1 LFRKFRTSGLR
12 IQKPDGD
19 EDRAQSGLEFSKDQR
34 DLSEAKRGAR
44 MKKMGV
50 KMGFGYSASIG
61 IRYNRD
67 LIVLILLTLAF
78 GTSSGQIAARYG
90 NRGDAPRDI
99 QSEWGQRRPLTSHT
113 RRCDAMRC
121 DAMRARGISSICR
134 DRFGMNLDRTMTS
147 AGRSPSYRRRCSFA
161 MRSRSSI
168 ITAHAKMQFK
178 LQVHVISRSRETIS
192 ACRPAGGHSVSN
204 DPIKRIR
211 NASAPPRLGNARSTH
226 RYIHPDFCHYAN
238 KHGNSRVAAKR
249 RTRHH
254 ASAMRSRKKEKLA
267 KFA

>member
-1 LFRKFRTSGLR
+1 
-12 IQKPDGD
+12 
-19 EDRAQSGLEFSKDQR
+19 
-34 DLSEAKRGAR
+34 
-44 MKKMGV
+44 
-50 KMGFGYSASIG
+50 
-61 IRYNRD
+61 
-67 LIVLILLTLAF
+67 
-78 GTSSGQIAARYG
+78 
-90 NRGDAPRDI
+90 
-99 QSEWGQRRPLTSHT
+99 
-113 RRCDAMRC
+113 MRC
-121 DAMRARGISSICR
+121 DAMRARGISSISR

-147 AGRSPSYRRRCSFA
+147 AGRSPSYRWRCSFA

-267 KFA
+267 KFALIPRLDHPRDCFPFVERQPVSDSLCLSSHWKVLETKIPYIRLRWICVFVTRVRNASVQLFLLSRPDWTRVTIMRA